1 MWRAVLLLA
10 KEGKDGLVV
19 ALRHRLRQSQYD
31 SQQSLKC
38 PLLPV
43 VHISRRKGGCQA
55 LSERAMASKSLPR
68 MSFFQLLPS
77 LDNFKTLSWRMAGRV
92 ITSVSNALD
101 EDVFSEPPGSAVIN
115 NSCNAVKA
123 RIEVGNSLIPLQ
135 HIERLEPC
143 QLPEGCR

>member
-1 MWRAVLLLA
+1 
-10 KEGKDGLVV
+10 
-19 ALRHRLRQSQYD
+19 
-31 SQQSLKC
+31 
-38 PLLPV
+38 
-43 VHISRRKGGCQA
+43 
-55 LSERAMASKSLPR
+55 MASKSLPR

-101 EDVFSEPPGSAVIN
+101 KDMSSEPPGSAVIN